1 MRHRHACVHAN
12 RANEVART
20 PPDTLP
26 VAPPVALSRQLL
38 AAAHNIQDVLS
49 GHSLSDSLANTP
61 VELRA
66 AAQALSFY
74 AMRHL
79 GLARALRE
87 SLVSRPPP
95 NALTDALLLLSLSL
109 MDGSL
114 RHTESGDATL
124 RGLPWYA
131 PHTLVNQTVEAAM
144 HHAKC
149 RPYKGLIN
157 AVLRRFG
164 RERDALLQGLENDPV
179 ARWNHP
185 EWWILALQKSWPE
198 HWQALL
204 AAANTPG
211 PMTLRANLRQ
221 NTPAQL
227 HDLLAASGIASTPAG
242 EDGLILTSP
251 RPVQD
256 IPGFSEGR
264 WSVQDLAAQR
274 AGRLLPLRDDMRVLD
289 ACAAPGGKTAHLLER
304 YTLELTALDSD
315 PLRLT
320 RVRQNLDRLHLNG
333 PTIRLCAADAAHP
346 AAWWDGVPFDA
357 ILADVPCTASGVVR
371 RHPDIRWLRRAED
384 LPRTAALQRR
394 IIDAL
399 WPLLRPGGHL
409 LYITCSIFP
418 AEGEQQVLAFLTR
431 HADAQ
436 RLPAPGHIL
445 PQPDLPATQ
454 QSDGFFYAL
463 IAKRE

>member
-1 MRHRHACVHAN
+1 MPHHHACVHASQ
-12 RANEVART
+12 ANKMANM
-20 PPDTLP
+20 PPT
-26 VAPPVALSRQLL
+26 ASPVALSKQLL

-49 GHSLSDSLANTP
+49 GQSLSDSLARTP
-61 VELRA
+61 VALRA

-95 NALTDALLLLSLSL
+95 DPLTDALLLLSLCL

-114 RHTESGDATL
+114 RHAQADTDASHDIPL
-124 RGLPWYA
+124 YA
-131 PHTLVNQTVEAAM
+131 PHTLVNQAVEAAM
-144 HHAKC
+144 HHAKS

-164 RERDALLQGLENDPV
+164 REHDTLWADIEHNPI
-179 ARWNHP
+179 AHWNHP
-185 EWWILALQKSWPE
+185 EWWVDTLHKAWPE
-198 HWQALL
+198 HWQTLL
-204 AAANTPG
+204 EAANTPG

-221 NTPAQL
+221 NTAAQL
-227 HDLLAASGIASTPAG
+227 HDILEAAGIASTLAG
-242 EDGLILTSP
+242 EDGLILATP
-251 RPVQD
+251 QPVQD
-256 IPGFSEGR
+256 IPGFAEGR
-264 WSVQDLAAQR
+264 WSVQDLAAQL
-274 AGRLLPLRDDMRVLD
+274 AGRLLPLADGMRVLD

-304 YTLELTALDSD
+304 HTLELIALDSD
-315 PLRLT
+315 PQRLI
-320 RVRQNLDRLHLNG
+320 RVEQNLDRLGLNG
-333 PTIRLCAADAAHP
+333 PDIQLCAGDAAHP
-346 AAWWDGVPFDA
+346 AAWWNGTPFDA

-409 LYITCSIFP
+409 LYVTCSIFP
-418 AEGEQQVLAFLTR
+418 AEGEQQIEAFIQR
-431 HADAQ
+431 HADAV

-445 PQPDLPATQ
+445 PQSGLPAAQ